1 VKSMRG
7 IRLEPIGED
16 EWMAVLRE
24 GLHGGVDRIHF
35 RVGAPP
41 LGAGH
46 GFSQPLGFRQLAV
59 CDLDAI
65 AEILLRLCYV
75 PERAE
80 DDTTD
85 AARPLGLICEL
96 PEEAL
101 LVPHI
106 GLREGRLHV
115 VVELARPLREAP
127 ELDLF

>member
-1 VKSMRG
+1 MMRG
-7 IRLEPIGED
+7 TRLEPIGVD
-16 EWMAVLRE
+16 EWMGVLQE
-24 GLHGGVDRIHF
+24 GLDGGVDRIHF

-65 AEILLRLCYV
+65 AGMLLSLCHV
-75 PERAE
+75 PESTSS
-80 DDTTD
+80 DPTD
-85 AARPLGLICEL
+85 AAKPLGLVCEL

-101 LVPHI
+101 VVPHI
-106 GLREGRLHV
+106 GLRNGRLHV
-115 VVELARPLREAP
+115 VVEIARPLREAP